1 MTPFPLTVY
10 VHNLVDRRPEPRQ
23 DITIIFTN
31 LDGEADIEAAWLNF
45 EGVFMNLDTMPI
57 HRIDTSRPLFW
68 FQLPDDQALRAV
80 LEKVNAVAHATA
92 PDCDAQDAQVSR
104 AQDARDRPHATADD
118 DITAPAHPAPAAYSP
133 SMDITEPQPL
143 SCDCYPGCWGDH
155 SKDWP
160 RINGELDEIE
170 SLFRF
175 AHGILPPGTYVLYI
189 SCPIDREVNHLRIQT
204 GELLLKLLNEYKQTQ
219 LQLATAEGC

>member
-68 FQLPDDQALRAV
+68 FQLPEDQALRDV
-80 LEKVNAVAHATA
+80 LEKVNAIATTVAHATA
-92 PDCDAQDAQVSR
+92 PDCDVQE
-104 AQDARDRPHATADD
+104 RPHATLPPLTDEEKDLVLAEANIHPEQSATYPTQWPDD
-118 DITAPAHPAPAAYSP
+118 E
-133 SMDITEPQPL
+133 DITEP
-143 SCDCYPGCWGDH
+143 G
-155 SKDWP
+155 
-160 RINGELDEIE
+160 
-170 SLFRF
+170 
-175 AHGILPPGTYVLYI
+175 
-189 SCPIDREVNHLRIQT
+189 VN
-204 GELLLKLLNEYKQTQ
+204 
-219 LQLATAEGC
+219 